1 MAVNFVFRLFPFV
14 SFPQTSEDFMTW
26 GSPRARVYVKC
37 VGTVR
42 AASHPPVWIHRKC
55 ELRRVVVTEPVLG
68 QGLNPLDLMN
78 GYLNFAVVKWPLEL
92 LIG

>member
-1 MAVNFVFRLFPFV
+1 MVTVNFFFRLFPFV
-14 SFPQTSEDFMTW
+14 SFPQTSEDVMTW

-55 ELRRVVVTEPVLG
+55 ELRSLKKK
-68 QGLNPLDLMN
+68 LNSLCWDDD
-78 GYLNFAVVKWPLEL
+78 YTIAQWLEHR
-92 LIG
+92 

>member
-1 MAVNFVFRLFPFV
+1 MGDGVGPLNEALESVTTEPVGALSHTPTDPSQFL
-14 SFPQTSEDFMTW
+14 MTW

-55 ELRRVVVTEPVLG
+55 ELRSLKKM
-68 QGLNPLDLMN
+68 LNSLRWDDD
-78 GYLNFAVVKWPLEL
+78 YTIAQWLEHR
-92 LIG
+92 